1 MMQFQIQQSQQT
13 PQQYLNQQEQQ
24 QQIQNHLIQQSG
36 QQITNAIGMQQ
47 NIHQINIQ
55 PKPQIVIGPQQTTLS
70 TSQAQSMENRPTIM
84 SMVSI
89 AGNTVSSTNGSPMT
103 HALASIQGLAGPM
116 ASPSHVTLPVL
127 QPPQNPLAA
136 MTTLSYNASPTPPTL
151 TKDDKQLKAE
161 QQKINDQLQQSAIQ
175 TLVSLSTAPVVS
187 TMQSA
192 MSPALTPTANGDLSA
207 QTNTVS
213 TSSTDASVPM
223 DTTPATGENFF
234 FTIIYNYLV
243 LQYDLLYVSYKKE
256 EGESCSNTFP
266 GIPAI
271 FFCRKA
277 GRNMLNF
284 LCKWVDK

>member
-36 QQITNAIGMQQ
+36 QQLTNAIGMQQ

-175 TLVSLSTAPVVS
+175 TLVSLSTTPVVS

-192 MSPALTPTANGDLSA
+192 MSPALAPTANGDLSA

-223 DTTPATGENFF
+223 DTTPATGENIFF
-234 FTIIYNYLV
+234 L
-243 LQYDLLYVSYKKE
+243 LLYIIICSCNMICYMFHIKKKMEILAPTHSE
-256 EGESCSNTFP
+256 EFLQ
-266 GIPAI
+266 
-271 FFCRKA
+271 FFLSKSW
-277 GRNMLNF
+277 
-284 LCKWVDK
+284 KKYVDFFM